1 MITLSRISDSSFG
14 VRLFLIVL
22 LLNSTL
28 ILFAF
33 YSVMDSKQGYE
44 ERARLT
50 TQNLTR
56 MVDQSVAASVRK
68 IDLMLLTVVDELEH
82 EFRDHGHLDPSHA
95 NPFLI
100 VNRERLS
107 ELSSVRVTDGQGL
120 VILGDGVSAST
131 QASWADR
138 DFFSELRDHP
148 DHGLVVTNPILGRVA
163 KTWVISFVRRYNKPD
178 GSFAGVVSASVP
190 VTYLGKLL
198 SAMDVGPKGITVLRD
213 ANLGMIARHPA
224 LDGPVGA
231 IGARGASKEL
241 SDAIAAGQR
250 DFSFHSRT
258 SLDGV
263 ERTTSYRRMS
273 SVPFSIVVGLGS
285 EDYLAPWEDS
295 VERVRGAVA
304 LFLLVTSASAW
315 LLWRAQIK
323 RRDLEATRDQAL
335 VRLQKI
341 ANRVPGMVYQYL
353 LRPDGSSC
361 LPFASDAIREIYR
374 VSPQEVREDASK
386 AFSNHHPDDYDG
398 VVASIEQSARDLTPW
413 VYEYRVKFD
422 DGTVRC
428 LLGNAVPDRQ
438 EDGAVLW
445 HGFITDVTERNQ
457 IKRTLAESAESYR
470 TLVEWTPEPIAV
482 HRDGKL
488 VYVNPAAT
496 AMFGATSAQELVG
509 RPILELVHPEFRQ
522 IVLARVKEQGEKGM
536 AVPMME
542 EKFLKIDGTPIDV
555 EVQSRTIQY
564 QGGVAFQVAMRDI
577 TSQKAAQERLQTL
590 AFYDP
595 LTGLPNRRLL
605 MDRLQQDLAGSARHK
620 RQGALLML
628 DLDNFK
634 DINDVLG
641 HEQGD
646 LVLQKVAKRLS
657 VCVRERDT
665 LARVG
670 ADEFVV
676 LLAELDENPLEAAMQ
691 AELVGHKI
699 LDALK
704 QPYQFDDSEMSCT
717 ASIGITLFGEQ
728 HDDNV
733 EALKRAEMA
742 MYQAKAQG
750 RNTLRFFDPKMQAV
764 VASRVAMEASL
775 REAIGKDQFVLHYQP
790 QVTDKG
796 QITGVEALLRWL
808 DPKRGMVSPAEFI
821 PVAEETGLILPIG
834 NRVIEI
840 ACKQLAQWASQPGMA
855 HLTVAVNVSARQ
867 FHQRDFVDR
876 VLLTLERTGANPHRL
891 KLELTE
897 SLLIEDV
904 EGVIF
909 KMNALMARGVTF
921 SLDDFGTGY
930 SSLSYLQRLPLNQ
943 LKIDQGF
950 VRDILINPNDAA
962 IAKMVVALA
971 DSLGLTVIPE
981 GVETQAQRDFLLSLG
996 CHHFQGYLFSRALPV
1011 QEFEA
1016 FLARC

>member
-1 MITLSRISDSSFG
+1 
-14 VRLFLIVL
+14 
-22 LLNSTL
+22 
-28 ILFAF
+28 
-33 YSVMDSKQGYE
+33 
-44 ERARLT
+44 
-50 TQNLTR
+50 
-56 MVDQSVAASVRK
+56 
-68 IDLMLLTVVDELEH
+68 
-82 EFRDHGHLDPSHA
+82 
-95 NPFLI
+95 
-100 VNRERLS
+100 
-107 ELSSVRVTDGQGL
+107 VRVTDGQGL

-148 DHGLVVTNPILGRVA
+148 DHGLFVTDPILGRVT

-178 GSFAGVVSASVP
+178 GSFAGVVSASIP

-198 SAMDVGPKGITVLRD
+198 SAMDVGPNGIAVLRD

-224 LDGPVGA
+224 LNGPVGA

-285 EDYLAPWEDS
+285 EDYLAPWDDS
-295 VERVRGAVA
+295 VERARGAVA

-335 VRLQKI
+335 LRLQKI

-422 DGTVRC
+422 DGTVRW

-522 IVLARVKEQGEKGM
+522 IVLARVKEQGEKGT

-564 QGGVAFQVAMRDI
+564 QGGAAFQVAMRDI
-577 TSQKAAQERLQTL
+577 TSQKAAQERIQTL

-605 MDRLQQDLAGSARHK
+605 MDRLQQDLAGSAHHQ

-657 VCVRERDT
+657 VCVHERDT

>member
-1 MITLSRISDSSFG
+1 MSTLSRISDRSFG
-14 VRLFLIVL
+14 VRLFLLVL

-68 IDLMLLTVVDELEH
+68 IDLMLLTAVDELEH
-82 EFRDHGHLDPSHA
+82 EFREHGHLDPSHA

-131 QASWADR
+131 QASCADR
-138 DFFSELRDHP
+138 DFFSALRDHP
-148 DHGLVVTNPILGRVA
+148 DHGLVVTDPILGRVT

-178 GSFAGVVSASVP
+178 GSFAGVVSASIP

-198 SAMDVGPKGITVLRD
+198 SAMDVGPNGIAVLRD

-224 LDGPVGA
+224 LNGPVGA

-285 EDYLAPWEDS
+285 EDYLAPWDDS
-295 VERVRGAVA
+295 VERARGAVA

-335 VRLQKI
+335 LRLQKI

-646 LVLQKVAKRLS
+646 LVLQKVAERLS

-1016 FLARC
+1016 LLARC

>member
-1 MITLSRISDSSFG
+1 
-14 VRLFLIVL
+14 
-22 LLNSTL
+22 
-28 ILFAF
+28 
-33 YSVMDSKQGYE
+33 
-44 ERARLT
+44 
-50 TQNLTR
+50 
-56 MVDQSVAASVRK
+56 
-68 IDLMLLTVVDELEH
+68 
-82 EFRDHGHLDPSHA
+82 
-95 NPFLI
+95 
-100 VNRERLS
+100 
-107 ELSSVRVTDGQGL
+107 
-120 VILGDGVSAST
+120 
-131 QASWADR
+131 
-138 DFFSELRDHP
+138 
-148 DHGLVVTNPILGRVA
+148 
-163 KTWVISFVRRYNKPD
+163 
-178 GSFAGVVSASVP
+178 
-190 VTYLGKLL
+190 
-198 SAMDVGPKGITVLRD
+198 
-213 ANLGMIARHPA
+213 
-224 LDGPVGA
+224 
-231 IGARGASKEL
+231 
-241 SDAIAAGQR
+241 
-250 DFSFHSRT
+250 
-258 SLDGV
+258 
-263 ERTTSYRRMS
+263 MS

-285 EDYLAPWEDS
+285 EDYLAPWDDS
-295 VERVRGAVA
+295 VERARGAVA

-335 VRLQKI
+335 LRLQKI

-488 VYVNPAAT
+488 VFVNPAAT

-646 LVLQKVAKRLS
+646 LVLQKVAERLS

-1016 FLARC
+1016 LLARC

>member
-1 MITLSRISDSSFG
+1 MSTLSRISDRSFG
-14 VRLFLIVL
+14 VRLFLLVL

-68 IDLMLLTVVDELEH
+68 IDLMLLTAVDELEH
-82 EFRDHGHLDPSHA
+82 EFREHGHLDPSHA

-100 VNRERLS
+100 ANRERLS

-138 DFFSELRDHP
+138 DFFSALRDHP
-148 DHGLVVTNPILGRVA
+148 DHGLVVTDPILGRVT

-178 GSFAGVVSASVP
+178 GSFAGVVSASIP

-198 SAMDVGPKGITVLRD
+198 SAMDVGPNGIAVLRD

-224 LDGPVGA
+224 LNGPVGA

-285 EDYLAPWEDS
+285 EDYLAPWDDS
-295 VERVRGAVA
+295 VERARGAVA

-335 VRLQKI
+335 LRLHKI

-646 LVLQKVAKRLS
+646 LVLQKVAERLS

-1016 FLARC
+1016 LLARC

>member
-1 MITLSRISDSSFG
+1 
-14 VRLFLIVL
+14 
-22 LLNSTL
+22 
-28 ILFAF
+28 
-33 YSVMDSKQGYE
+33 
-44 ERARLT
+44 
-50 TQNLTR
+50 
-56 MVDQSVAASVRK
+56 
-68 IDLMLLTVVDELEH
+68 
-82 EFRDHGHLDPSHA
+82 
-95 NPFLI
+95 
-100 VNRERLS
+100 
-107 ELSSVRVTDGQGL
+107 
-120 VILGDGVSAST
+120 
-131 QASWADR
+131 
-138 DFFSELRDHP
+138 
-148 DHGLVVTNPILGRVA
+148 
-163 KTWVISFVRRYNKPD
+163 
-178 GSFAGVVSASVP
+178 
-190 VTYLGKLL
+190 
-198 SAMDVGPKGITVLRD
+198 
-213 ANLGMIARHPA
+213 
-224 LDGPVGA
+224 
-231 IGARGASKEL
+231 
-241 SDAIAAGQR
+241 
-250 DFSFHSRT
+250 
-258 SLDGV
+258 
-263 ERTTSYRRMS
+263 MS

-285 EDYLAPWEDS
+285 EDYLAPWDDS
-295 VERVRGAVA
+295 VERARGAVA

-335 VRLQKI
+335 LRLHKI

-488 VYVNPAAT
+488 VFVNPAAT

-646 LVLQKVAKRLS
+646 LVLQKVAERLS

-1016 FLARC
+1016 LLARC

>member
-1 MITLSRISDSSFG
+1 
-14 VRLFLIVL
+14 
-22 LLNSTL
+22 
-28 ILFAF
+28 
-33 YSVMDSKQGYE
+33 
-44 ERARLT
+44 
-50 TQNLTR
+50 
-56 MVDQSVAASVRK
+56 
-68 IDLMLLTVVDELEH
+68 
-82 EFRDHGHLDPSHA
+82 
-95 NPFLI
+95 
-100 VNRERLS
+100 
-107 ELSSVRVTDGQGL
+107 
-120 VILGDGVSAST
+120 
-131 QASWADR
+131 
-138 DFFSELRDHP
+138 
-148 DHGLVVTNPILGRVA
+148 
-163 KTWVISFVRRYNKPD
+163 
-178 GSFAGVVSASVP
+178 
-190 VTYLGKLL
+190 
-198 SAMDVGPKGITVLRD
+198 
-213 ANLGMIARHPA
+213 
-224 LDGPVGA
+224 
-231 IGARGASKEL
+231 
-241 SDAIAAGQR
+241 
-250 DFSFHSRT
+250 
-258 SLDGV
+258 
-263 ERTTSYRRMS
+263 MS

-285 EDYLAPWEDS
+285 EDYLAPWDDS
-295 VERVRGAVA
+295 VERARGAVA

-335 VRLQKI
+335 LRLHKI

-646 LVLQKVAKRLS
+646 LVLQKVAERLS

-1016 FLARC
+1016 LLARC